1 MSTFDLCINII
12 ESFIIITFIQLTL
25 KGKKIDIWYF
35 IFIFIDFINT
45 TIHNYLLLPEI
56 SLTLTTLLFEFIYAE
71 HLNRHEH
78 IQNIFLSVYIK
89 TIFSITASLIIIT
102 FGLVFGYVFSGAIY
116 YFICIF
122 IKIIQI
128 IILYISTYFMKKYH
142 FLLTNKLIYILISLV
157 ILNCIDSAVID
168 LIFYYNI
175 YNFNTLFLVF
185 SYCILLLLFM
195 LFFFESKKDQD
206 EKLALQKEMLKLE
219 NQEKMQSLNKNNLLA
234 MKKFKHDMKHVF
246 VSMKYYLDKHDYEQL
261 SHALMEHSKEL
272 EENDFIVET
281 GNDLIDFLL
290 VQKNEMMKREK
301 IDFILGYDGCDI
313 PMNENHFFVLMG
325 NLMDNAIENCQSHYL
340 KQMRLD
346 IGQINEYFYIKIQ
359 NSITE
364 SVLTYNKDLH
374 TTKDDGEE
382 HGIGLSSVRL
392 LVKQY
397 HGLIDFSENE
407 MFFIVKVLIPY
418 HPKEN

>member
-1 MSTFDLCINII
+1 MSAFDLCINII

-56 SLTLTTLLFEFIYAE
+56 SLTLTALIIEFIYAE
-71 HLNRHEH
+71 HLNCYKM
-78 IQNIFLSVYIK
+78 IQNIFLSIYVNA
-89 TIFSITASLIIIT
+89 IFSITASLIIIT
-102 FGLVFGYVFSGAIY
+102 FGSIFNDIFSGSLY
-116 YFICIF
+116 YIICILC
-122 IKIIQI
+122 KTIQV

-142 FLLTNKLIYILISLV
+142 FLSTNKLIYILSSLV
-157 ILNCIDSAVID
+157 ILNCINSTIID
-168 LIFYYNI
+168 FLFYYEI
-175 YNFNTLFLVF
+175 YNLNSIFLVF
-185 SYCILLLLFM
+185 SLNILLLLFM

-219 NQEKMQSLNKNNLLA
+219 NQERMQSLNKDNLLA

-272 EENDFIVET
+272 EESDFIVET

-364 SVLTYNKDLH
+364 SVLKYNKDLH

-397 HGLIDFSENE
+397 QGLIDFSENE

-418 HPKEN
+418 YPKEN